1 MYAPRTELETRQ
13 PCACVARQAV
23 RRLVSLG
30 FNLDNLKNSF
40 RADPN
45 YEIPANVFLQDM
57 TQVSLNLNFHQL
69 RICET
74 VPVTCLFSNF
84 QVQRLKVHTQTDFV
98 RRFIKEYFTPN
109 VNKF

>member
-1 MYAPRTELETRQ
+1 MPSSDRPTFQGVYAPRSELETRQ
-13 PCACVARQAV
+13 PFACVARQAV

-57 TQVSLNLNFHQL
+57 TQVSLSYFSIVML
-69 RICET
+69 R
-74 VPVTCLFSNF
+74 PPSWPFDQF
-84 QVQRLKVHTQTDFV
+84 
-98 RRFIKEYFTPN
+98 
-109 VNKF
+109 